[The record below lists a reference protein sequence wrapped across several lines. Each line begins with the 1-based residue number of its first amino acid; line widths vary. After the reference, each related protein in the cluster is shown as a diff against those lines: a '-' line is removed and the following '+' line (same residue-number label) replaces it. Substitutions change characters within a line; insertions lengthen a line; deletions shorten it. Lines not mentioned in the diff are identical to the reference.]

1 MSTGEQETL
10 GLFQNP
16 MGVDGGANGAWVAIG
31 AIGCDAPPAM
41 LAMKG
46 TTKQRETRM
55 TQPVL
60 RSRRRREPSES
71 CLLISYTSF
80 RTDSRLMRCD

>member
-16 MGVDGGANGAWVAIG
+16 MGVDEGAKGVRIEIG
-31 AIGCDAPPAM
+31 ATGCDAPPTM
-41 LAMKG
+41 LAMTG
-46 TTKQRETRM
+46 TNKQRRTRIA
-55 TQPVL
+55 QPVL

-71 CLLISYTSF
+71 SLLISYTSF
-80 RTDSRLMRCD
+80 